1 MKPLRFKS
9 VRIGTIWGS
18 EEWILS
24 AMEGRETVCISQ
36 AEDSEV
42 EDDCGSTLSS
52 LVAKYGEALLGKRV
66 CGKFGTRF
74 PLLVKYIN
82 SRQQLSVQVHPND
95 DMADRKGLPNGKT
108 EMWYVLEAEKDTEL
122 LIGFSK
128 RFSKKEFAQVVSN
141 SIQEKDVLKGE
152 KTLEDVLNRFSPQRG
167 DWYFIPAGTVHSIGA
182 GCRILEIQQPSD
194 TTYRLYDFNRV
205 DIEGKRR
212 HLDLEDALDAI
223 DFEETQENYVEV
235 QRNVFDKPHGNM
247 AGEQSGGVKI
257 IPLARC
263 AHFVS
268 NFINFDSSCNSLH
281 SNNLDALHVDNTC
294 WDTFTLIVCTGGS
307 GTLFYKEFGSGCIR
321 QSQTLVDGDLFLIP
335 AELGAVDILST
346 GGLQLVETHLELPK
360 P

>member
-1 MKPLRFKS
+1 MKPLKFKP

-36 AEDSEV
+36 SEASDL
-42 EDDCGSTLSS
+42 EDDCGSSLSS
-52 LVAKYGEALLGKRV
+52 LVVKYGERLLGKRV
-66 CGKFGTRF
+66 SGKFGARF

-95 DMADRKGLPNGKT
+95 EMADRKGLPNGKT

-122 LIGFSK
+122 LIGFSRK
-128 RFSKKEFAQVVSN
+128 FSKKEFAQIVSN

-223 DFEETQENYVEV
+223 DFQETQEDYVEV
-235 QRNVFDKPHGNM
+235 QRNVLHGNL
-247 AGEQSGGVKI
+247 ADGQTGRVKI

-263 AHFVS
+263 DHFVS
-268 NFINFDSSCNSLH
+268 TFINFESPC
-281 SNNLDALHVDNTC
+281 DAIHVDNTS
-294 WDTFTLIVCTGGS
+294 WESFTLIVCTGGS

-346 GGLQLVETHLELPK
+346 GGLQLVETHLELPN